1 MDIVKELV
9 DDNEVNSDKIGTSVY
24 FWSFPSET
32 ANRVSQILSTQATNF
47 LSLTNIDVA
56 VVVVV
61 TVEETKSN
69 QFVNSEY

>member
-32 ANRVSQILSTQATNF
+32 ANKVSQIPQQVTNLF
-47 LSLTNIDVA
+47 
-56 VVVVV
+56 
-61 TVEETKSN
+61 TVIR
-69 QFVNSEY
+69 